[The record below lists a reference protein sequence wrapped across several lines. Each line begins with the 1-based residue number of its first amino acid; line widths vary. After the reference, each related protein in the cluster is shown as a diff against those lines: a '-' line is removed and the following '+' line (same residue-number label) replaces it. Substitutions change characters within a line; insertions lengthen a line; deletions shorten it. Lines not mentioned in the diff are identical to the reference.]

1 MATLSKTFTLCHLIM
16 LANKKGH
23 YKFPISN
30 LGKKNHT
37 NFENQ
42 NQNSN
47 RLKKRRREEKTR
59 NVEWAKKKK
68 STKNGGKISK
78 SNTKHSPALQNLK
91 QL

>member
-1 MATLSKTFTLCHLIM
+1 MSSDNVSKQKRTF
-16 LANKKGH
+16 
-23 YKFPISN
+23 KFPISN